1 LRGLVKGVNG
11 FFLTFSKVDS
21 ALVKS
26 FAYFTFVTLDTLT
39 FTHLYTIKEEEK
51 EYK

>member
-26 FAYFTFVTLDTLT
+26 FAHFTFVTFDTLT
-39 FTHLYTIKEEEK
+39 FTHFYTIKEEEK